1 MNEEELIDEIMEL
14 RKMLRAKEAQLTT
27 LRREKQILQDYGLS
41 NDEISRYSR
50 QIFLTEI
57 GIEGQIK
64 LKNSSILIVG
74 AGGLGCPAALYLASA
89 GIGHIGIVDYDD
101 VEINNLHRQLLYTE
115 ASIGTAKVDA
125 AAEHLNRM
133 NSNIKVT
140 PYKVQLDSNNAMEI
154 IENYDVV
161 LDATDNVAT
170 RYLLNDACV
179 LSKKPLVSGSALR
192 FEGHLS
198 VFNYKGPCYRC
209 IFPKPP
215 PPETVTNCG
224 DGGVFGPAVGTIGVL
239 QALEALK
246 IVLKLPCV
254 LSGQLLLFD
263 GLEMKFRNI
272 SLRPKRANCLVCG
285 DCPSVQILIDYEQ
298 FCGAKANDKDPNLN
312 ILQKDERISVE
323 EYNTALE
330 LGTKPHMLIDVR
342 SPEEFEI
349 CHLKNSVNVPLH
361 KIGSTETISL
371 IKNKMEEIKEEH
383 DKLGVYVMCRRG
395 NDSQKAVKHLQKIFD
410 ETDFEIKDIIGGIHA
425 WSKKIDQTFPVY

>member
-1 MNEEELIDEIMEL
+1 MNEKKLIDEIMEL
-14 RKMLRAKEAQLTT
+14 RKILHAKEAQLAT
-27 LRREKQILQDYGLS
+27 LRREKQVLQDYGLN

-50 QIFLTEI
+50 QIFLPEI
-57 GIEGQIK
+57 GIEGQLK
-64 LKNSSILIVG
+64 LKNSSVLIVG
-74 AGGLGCPAALYLASA
+74 AGGLGCPAALYLAAA
-89 GIGHIGIVDYDD
+89 GIGHIGIIDYDD

-115 ASIGTAKVDA
+115 MSIGTPKVDA
-125 AAEHLNRM
+125 AMEHLNRM
-133 NSNIKVT
+133 NSNIKIT
-140 PYKVQLDSNNAMEI
+140 PYKMQLDSNNAMEI
-154 IENYDVV
+154 IEDYDVV

-192 FEGHLS
+192 FEGHLT
-198 VFNYKGPCYRC
+198 VFNYNGPCYRC

-246 IVLKLPCV
+246 IVLKMPCV

-272 SLRPKRANCLVCG
+272 NLRLKDENC
-285 DCPSVQILIDYEQ
+285 SR
-298 FCGAKANDKDPNLN
+298 
-312 ILQKDERISVE
+312 DERISVE
-323 EYNTALE
+323 EYNTTLE
-330 LGTKPHMLIDVR
+330 LGTKSHMLIDVR

-349 CHLKNSVNVPLH
+349 CHLKNSINIPLH
-361 KIGSTETISL
+361 KIKSDETISS
-371 IKNKMEEIKEEH
+371 IKYMVEEIKDEN
-383 DKLGVYVMCRRG
+383 DKFGLYVMCRRG
-395 NDSQKAVKHLQKIFD
+395 NDSQKVVKHLQKVLG

-425 WSKKIDQTFPVY
+425 WSKKIDHTFPVY